1 MKVLQQ
7 HFLFLWY
14 RTGFKWVFECLY
26 TAGCMEKKHP
36 KTVEKKDVMSLQARI
51 QTTKDSSMSS
61 KDGYKKKVGE
71 SFQVHT
77 RTVKTRAGSIFF

>member
-1 MKVLQQ
+1 MRLGSIKGPIGKMEVLQQ

-36 KTVEKKDVMSLQARI
+36 KTVEKKDVMSL
-51 QTTKDSSMSS
+51 
-61 KDGYKKKVGE
+61 
-71 SFQVHT
+71 
-77 RTVKTRAGSIFF
+77 